1 MAWFEALILGVLQGI
16 TEFLPISSSGHLVL
30 GEHFLGLDM
39 EGLKSFDV
47 LVHVGTLLAIIV
59 YFWKDFI
66 GLLKAFFMFFV
77 GKIDKEY
84 GKLVG
89 FIVIGTI
96 PAVFLGLFGGD
107 FIDSVFRDVKMV
119 GLMMLLV
126 GVVFILG
133 EYVNKKVKKSDLNW
147 WKVIIIGCAQ
157 ALALIPGV
165 SRSGSTIVAGL
176 FNGVERE
183 KAARFSFLLGMP
195 VIAGAGLLTLLS
207 IPQTGGWGS
216 NVEVMPSEVMIIGL
230 LSSFIAGLV
239 SVALLM
245 KFLKKHTLLVFAVYL
260 ILVGVSMGIVGLQ

>member
-1 MAWFEALILGVLQGI
+1 MEWFEALILGVLQGI

-30 GEHFLGLDM
+30 GEHFLGLEM
-39 EGLKSFDV
+39 ESLKTFDV

-66 GLLKAFFMFFV
+66 GLLKAFFGLFL
-77 GKIDKEY
+77 GKFDGEY
-84 GKLVG
+84 VKLIG

-107 FIDSVFRDVKMV
+107 AIDSVFRDVKMV

-133 EYVNKKVKKSDLNW
+133 EYVNKRVKKSELTW
-147 WKVIIIGCAQ
+147 WKAIIIGLAQ

-165 SRSGSTIVAGL
+165 SRSGSTIVMGL
-176 FNGVERE
+176 FNGIERE

-195 VIAGAGLLTLLS
+195 AIAGAGLLTTLDLFKGGGGISGDASISWIVLLVGFVS
-207 IPQTGGWGS
+207 AFLA
-216 NVEVMPSEVMIIGL
+216 GL
-230 LSSFIAGLV
+230 LSVSF
-239 SVALLM
+239 LM

-260 ILVGVSMGIVGLQ
+260 IILGVSIFI